1 MTRKVFQCI
10 SEAVCWLKEN
20 NIIGGGYISKCCSG
34 SRRYSGRCPDGT
46 QLKWRYLK
54 DLNEEELKELL
65 NKDLTDEEKE
75 IVQKQISKNQC
86 LQNLETGI

>member
-1 MTRKVFQCI
+1 M
-10 SEAVCWLKEN
+10 
-20 NIIGGGYISKCCSG
+20 
-34 SRRYSGRCPDGT
+34 PDGT
-46 QLKWRYLK
+46 LLKWRYLK